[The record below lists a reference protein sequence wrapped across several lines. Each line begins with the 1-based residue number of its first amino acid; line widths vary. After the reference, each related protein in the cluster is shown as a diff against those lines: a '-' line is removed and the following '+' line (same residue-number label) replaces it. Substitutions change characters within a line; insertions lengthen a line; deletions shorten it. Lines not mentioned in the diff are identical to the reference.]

1 MCVLILSAA
10 VDVLYKSIFSR
21 LALRSV
27 YAITVGVFRKIPFN
41 YRLTALF
48 TLGVYLGNRFCLK
61 V

>member
-1 MCVLILSAA
+1 MSVLILSAA

-41 YRLTALF
+41 YSIVGISKAEEEF
-48 TLGVYLGNRFCLK
+48 NEQNNK
-61 V
+61 